1 MTSPSVQYRSFRGAV
16 VRWALL
22 AALVPLRAVAE
33 EQVELDWQAPPE
45 CPQRAAVQQ
54 KLRSL
59 AGEAWRTTERVS
71 AKGRIEKLER
81 RYRLTLSVRDG
92 ATVKE
97 RTIESDSCVDLGGAA
112 AVTLGLL
119 LGRRK
124 DARDAAQR
132 DVDAHGY
139 WVLRLRSS
147 GRKLSSKILP
157 QSGSV
162 FSAPTIFC
170 ARIISFMAFRL
181 ISPALQ

>member
-1 MTSPSVQYRSFRGAV
+1 MISSSVDFPQPDGPTTAKNS
-16 VRWALL
+16 
-22 AALVPLRAVAE
+22 AAHQIEVDRPER
-33 EQVELDWQAPPE
+33 LD
-45 CPQRAAVQQ
+45 
-54 KLRSL
+54 
-59 AGEAWRTTERVS
+59 
-71 AKGRIEKLER
+71 
-81 RYRLTLSVRDG
+81 
-92 ATVKE
+92 
-97 RTIESDSCVDLGGAA
+97 
-112 AVTLGLL
+112 LGLL

-147 GRKLSSKILP
+147 GRKLSSMILL